1 MAQTYLV
8 ECYWPGVDPDAV
20 QAAIARS
27 GAEEDVQCVDSILIP
42 EDEIVLCVFEGPS
55 ADAVRDASLRSGL
68 PSERVTR
75 SVHIQLPK
83 ETDR

>member
-8 ECYWPGVDPDAV
+8 ECYWPGVDRDAV
-20 QAAIARS
+20 QAAIARAD
-27 GAEEDVQCVDSILIP
+27 AEEDVQCVDSILVP
-42 EDEIVLCVFEGPS
+42 EDEIVLCVFVGAS

-75 SVHIQLPK
+75 SIHIHPPK
-83 ETDR
+83 ETNR